1 MWTTDQLLLVLLSVL
16 EVSGSLLLCRPIPDS
31 SLSGPCLSLCSTP
44 AAVRLPVYSL
54 ASPLAKL
61 LDGNAIHV
69 HGALLGQALAHG
81 DAAALLRLVL
91 CLTDEAHLLELL
103 KAVSDVLSSGVA
115 VVLRLDT
122 AASLATVVLAE
133 SLDANLLSH
142 VELVAN
148 GGCACVKPVIVQG
161 VQLLV
166 AGSLNGHGPLY
177 YLLFLLETAIEID

>member
-1 MWTTDQLLLVLLSVL
+1 MSVM
-16 EVSGSLLLCRPIPDS
+16 EVSASLLLCRPIPDS
-31 SLSGPCLSLCSTP
+31 SLSGPCLSLCSIP
-44 AAVRLPVYSL
+44 AAGRLPVYSL

-61 LDGNAIHV
+61 LDGDAIHV
-69 HGALLGQALAHG
+69 HGALLGQALSHG

-91 CLTDEAHLLELL
+91 GLTDESHLLELL

-148 GGCACVKPVIVQG
+148 GGCASVKPVIVQG

-177 YLLFLLETAIEID
+177 YLLFLLETATIEIY